1 MAEDTIFFHISRE
14 DAKMRPDPEKLNI
27 LLDLGFDSNERM
39 GKVEKTLHGNGDPG
53 LCSTVCNHTDRI
65 AFLSKIVWIILTVVG
80 AAAIG
85 VIITGI
91 IPGAK

>member
-1 MAEDTIFFHISRE
+1 MANDMINFHISRE
-14 DAKMRPDPEKLNI
+14 DAKKRPDPEKINI
-27 LLDLGFDSNERM
+27 LIDLGFDSNERM
-39 GKVEKTLHGNGDPG
+39 AKVEKTLHGNGEPG
-53 LCSTVCNHTDRI
+53 LCQTVNNHADRI

-80 AAAIG
+80 AAAVG